1 MTQTSVR
8 WANVLFG
15 VGLTVVVALAP
26 IVFVVLSGV
35 SAEAGETQV
44 TGESKASSLLNG
56 GVALPHSQALLLLVA
71 GLAVAVLVLTTA
83 FTTRAQRKS
92 P

>member
-8 WANVLFG
+8 WANVVFG
-15 VGLTVVVALAP
+15 VGLTVAVALAP

-35 SAEAGETQV
+35 SAEAGESRDSSEGSSV
-44 TGESKASSLLNG
+44 SLLTG
-56 GVALPHSQALLLLVA
+56 GMELPHSQALLILVA
-71 GLAVAVLVLTTA
+71 GVAVAVLALAIVLTN
-83 FTTRAQRKS
+83 RSHHKS